1 MINLDRIKIKC
12 PKCKKLIC
20 SMDYNANAKGIHFW
34 CTRCKE
40 EFEIQ
45 EKEKYR
51 ALEAND
57 R

>member
-1 MINLDRIKIKC
+1 MIDLRRTKVVC

-20 SMDYNANAKGIHFW
+20 TMEKDAQPKGIHFW

-40 EFEIQ
+40 EFEI
-45 EKEKYR
+45 KEKRKIR
-51 ALEAND
+51 AHEAND